1 MGSISF
7 WMCLVMTICT
17 WNKTIGC
24 TWMKTLPRSPSMF
37 QVFSNNTI
45 TMLKKMVGYRVMF
58 IHLFLVIELLSSF
71 QHFMSCYVSFKR
83 PDSFLYSNNDAIFC
97 LYFWASQGH
106 EVSRGPQITFPDK
119 QYRQVNKFKADEQI
133 AFISHTLNA
142 IKKLYSSGK
151 YESTAWDQK
160 GVDKFMNDLYRQ
172 TSELDQ
178 CVKAMKTRLSK
189 SVNRVNKKMSLHFKF
204 LKHYLKREDYSASGW
219 EDIRTVVLAHLQ
231 RLDTTLSSQ

>member
-45 TMLKKMVGYRVMF
+45 TMLQKMVGYRVMF
-58 IHLFLVIELLSSF
+58 IHLFLVIELLSYF
-71 QHFMSCYVSFKR
+71 QHFMSCYS
-83 PDSFLYSNNDAIFC
+83 
-97 LYFWASQGH
+97 
-106 EVSRGPQITFPDK
+106 
-119 QYRQVNKFKADEQI
+119 DEQI

-178 CVKAMKTRLSK
+178 CAMKTRLSK

-204 LKHYLKREDYSASGW
+204 LKHYLKREDYSAIGW

>member
-7 WMCLVMTICT
+7 WMCLVMMICT

-45 TMLKKMVGYRVMF
+45 TMLQKM
-58 IHLFLVIELLSSF
+58 
-71 QHFMSCYVSFKR
+71 
-83 PDSFLYSNNDAIFC
+83 
-97 LYFWASQGH
+97 GH

-119 QYRQVNKFKADEQI
+119 QYRQVNHFKADEQI

-142 IKKLYSSGK
+142 IKKLFSSGK
-151 YESTAWDQK
+151 YESTAWDLK
-160 GVDKFMNDLYRQ
+160 GVDKFMNNLYRQ

-189 SVNRVNKKMSLHFKF
+189 SVKRVNKKMSLHFKF
-204 LKHYLKREDYSASGW
+204 LKNYLKREDYSASGW

-231 RLDTTLSSQ
+231 RLDTTLSSK

>member
-1 MGSISF
+1 MMPTPASDASTSTMNAKEGS
-7 WMCLVMTICT
+7 
-17 WNKTIGC
+17 GC
-24 TWMKTLPRSPSMF
+24 ANTGASVNNAFRRPNTMSASAAHRKRTGPP
-37 QVFSNNTI
+37 FSS
-45 TMLKKMVGYRVMF
+45 
-58 IHLFLVIELLSSF
+58 E
-71 QHFMSCYVSFKR
+71 
-83 PDSFLYSNNDAIFC
+83 
-97 LYFWASQGH
+97 GH

>member
-1 MGSISF
+1 MGSIRF
-7 WMCLVMTICT
+7 WMCLVLTICT

-24 TWMKTLPRSPSMF
+24 TWMKTLPGSPCMF
-37 QVFSNNTI
+37 PSVHNNN
-45 TMLKKMVGYRVMF
+45 
-58 IHLFLVIELLSSF
+58 S
-71 QHFMSCYVSFKR
+71 
-83 PDSFLYSNNDAIFC
+83 IFC
-97 LYFWASQGH
+97 LYFLAS
-106 EVSRGPQITFPDK
+106 P
-119 QYRQVNKFKADEQI
+119 VNNFKAEEQM
-133 AFISHTLNA
+133 AFISHTLKA

-178 CVKAMKTRLSK
+178 CVKAMKTRPSK
-189 SVNRVNKKMSLHFKF
+189 SFNRVNKKMSLHFKF
-204 LKHYLKREDYSASGW
+204 LKHYLKREDYSASGR

>member
-24 TWMKTLPRSPSMF
+24 TWMRTLPRSPSMF

-45 TMLKKMVGYRVMF
+45 TMLQKM
-58 IHLFLVIELLSSF
+58 
-71 QHFMSCYVSFKR
+71 
-83 PDSFLYSNNDAIFC
+83 
-97 LYFWASQGH
+97 GH
-106 EVSRGPQITFPDK
+106 EVSRESQIPFPDK
-119 QYRQVNKFKADEQI
+119 QYRKVNNFKADEQM

-172 TSELDQ
+172 TSEL
-178 CVKAMKTRLSK
+178 VKAMKTSQSK
-189 SVNRVNKKMSLHFKF
+189 SVERVNKNMSLHFKF
-204 LKHYLKREDYSASGW
+204 LKNYLKREDYSASGW

>member
-1 MGSISF
+1 MCSISF

-45 TMLKKMVGYRVMF
+45 MMLKKM
-58 IHLFLVIELLSSF
+58 
-71 QHFMSCYVSFKR
+71 
-83 PDSFLYSNNDAIFC
+83 
-97 LYFWASQGH
+97 GH
-106 EVSRGPQITFPDK
+106 EVSREPQITFPDN
-119 QYRQVNKFKADEQI
+119 QYRQVNNFKADEQI
-133 AFISHTLNA
+133 AFISQTLNA
-142 IKKLYSSGK
+142 IKKLFSSGK

-178 CVKAMKTRLSK
+178 CLKALKTRLSK
-189 SVNRVNKKMSLHFKF
+189 SVKRVNKKMSLHFKF
-204 LKHYLKREDYSASGW
+204 LKHYLKREEYSASGW

-231 RLDTTLSSQ
+231 RLDTTSSK

>member
-45 TMLKKMVGYRVMF
+45 TMLQKM
-58 IHLFLVIELLSSF
+58 
-71 QHFMSCYVSFKR
+71 
-83 PDSFLYSNNDAIFC
+83 
-97 LYFWASQGH
+97 GH

-119 QYRQVNKFKADEQI
+119 QYRQVNNFKADEQI
-133 AFISHTLNA
+133 AFISHTLNT
-142 IKKLYSSGK
+142 IKKLFSCGK

-160 GVDKFMNDLYRQ
+160 GVDKFMNNLYRQ

-231 RLDTTLSSQ
+231 RLDTTLSSK

>member
-24 TWMKTLPRSPSMF
+24 TWMRTLPRSPSMF

-45 TMLKKMVGYRVMF
+45 TMLQKM
-58 IHLFLVIELLSSF
+58 
-71 QHFMSCYVSFKR
+71 
-83 PDSFLYSNNDAIFC
+83 
-97 LYFWASQGH
+97 GH
-106 EVSRGPQITFPDK
+106 EVSREPQITFPDK
-119 QYRQVNKFKADEQI
+119 QYRQINNFKADEQM

-172 TSELDQ
+172 TSELDH
-178 CVKAMKTRLSK
+178 CVCNLLLYKW
-189 SVNRVNKKMSLHFKF
+189 LHVKQ
-204 LKHYLKREDYSASGW
+204 
-219 EDIRTVVLAHLQ
+219 II
-231 RLDTTLSSQ
+231 

>member
-45 TMLKKMVGYRVMF
+45 TMLKKM
-58 IHLFLVIELLSSF
+58 
-71 QHFMSCYVSFKR
+71 
-83 PDSFLYSNNDAIFC
+83 
-97 LYFWASQGH
+97 GH
-106 EVSRGPQITFPDK
+106 EVSRGPQITFPDY
-119 QYRQVNKFKADEQI
+119 QYRQVNNFKADEQM

-189 SVNRVNKKMSLHFKF
+189 SVKRVNKKMSLHFKF
-204 LKHYLKREDYSASGW
+204 LKNYLKREEYSASGW

>member
-7 WMCLVMTICT
+7 WMCLVMAICT

-24 TWMKTLPRSPSMF
+24 TWMRTLPRSPSMF

-45 TMLKKMVGYRVMF
+45 TMLKKM
-58 IHLFLVIELLSSF
+58 
-71 QHFMSCYVSFKR
+71 
-83 PDSFLYSNNDAIFC
+83 
-97 LYFWASQGH
+97 GH
-106 EVSRGPQITFPDK
+106 EVSREPQITFPDN

-133 AFISHTLNA
+133 AFISQTLNA
-142 IKKLYSSGK
+142 IKKLFSSGK

-178 CVKAMKTRLSK
+178 CLKAMKTRLSK
-189 SVNRVNKKMSLHFKF
+189 SVKRVNKKMSLHFKF

-219 EDIRTVVLAHLQ
+219 EDISTVVLAHLQ
-231 RLDTTLSSQ
+231 RLDTTLSSK

>member
-45 TMLKKMVGYRVMF
+45 TMLKKM
-58 IHLFLVIELLSSF
+58 
-71 QHFMSCYVSFKR
+71 
-83 PDSFLYSNNDAIFC
+83 
-97 LYFWASQGH
+97 GH

-119 QYRQVNKFKADEQI
+119 QYRQVNNFKADEQI

-142 IKKLYSSGK
+142 INKLYSSGK
-151 YESTAWDQK
+151 YESPAWDQK